1 MSELGL
7 SINGVHC
14 TDLGLHLKSY
24 TIGTPNV
31 KTNIIK
37 IPYTDR
43 SIDLTDMVDGLPHYD
58 NRTIKFTLGKVC
70 NSMQEWSDLVT
81 TIVST
86 YHGQKVDVIF
96 DSDIAYFYKGRIS
109 FDVDKARRT
118 IGEISAT
125 MIAEPYK
132 YSVNDYGEDYQWNP
146 FNFEKDYA
154 ITHRNI
160 PISGQKQSFWFYNYN
175 YYPLN
180 LKIEAKKLNEYDVDL
195 VVEYPTMTLSK
206 KVTRLIGKEGI
217 YRFPDLL
224 IYRDNPII
232 TIQGRGIVTIYG
244 KRGAI

>member
-1 MSELGL
+1 MAELGL

-96 DSDIAYFYKGRIS
+96 DSDIAYFYTGRIS

-118 IGEISAT
+118 IGEITAT

-132 YSVNDYGEDYQWNP
+132 YSVNDYGEDYLWNP
-146 FNFEKDYA
+146 FNFETDYA
-154 ITHRNI
+154 ITYKDVVVNGSRIFEFRN
-160 PISGQKQSFWFYNYN
+160 FN
-175 YYPLN
+175 YYPMN
-180 LKIEAKKLNEYDVDL
+180 VKFEVKKIDERTGVSIFIKSRSLAQSEVRRMISNEGV
-195 VVEYPTMTLSK
+195 
-206 KVTRLIGKEGI
+206 
-217 YRFPDLL
+217 YRFPDV
-224 IYRDNPII
+224 IVQEGYPFII
-232 TIQGRGIVTIYG
+232 IEGQGIVTIYG